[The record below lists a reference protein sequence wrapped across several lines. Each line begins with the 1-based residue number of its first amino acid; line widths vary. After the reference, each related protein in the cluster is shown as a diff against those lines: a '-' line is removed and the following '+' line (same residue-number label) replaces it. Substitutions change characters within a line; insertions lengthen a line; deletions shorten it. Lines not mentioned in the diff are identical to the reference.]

1 MTLMFKQVE
10 TLGESGEFGLDEDF
24 KSADFELDIF

>member
-1 MTLMFKQVE
+1 MFKQVE